1 MKSKKI
7 KFLSGVSSLTIA
19 LGAALTSIASA
30 TEPNPSMPNLSD
42 STGIASATESHP
54 STSNLSGSVSVSTI
68 TADDIKHASERRIYD
83 LIESGDAVGLPP
95 RDFAH
100 SLNMN
105 RSNGISLRSK
115 FKLFSYYTFI
125 ILLRAKHQPL
135 PTDEKIN
142 WDTYNQDNLEFSLN
156 IGDIVWEN
164 GYYGESEPS
173 EKDGED
179 EVKSFHYLVGAII
192 LMDEEEKSRVIVCE
206 NGIIFEYG
214 DNIEKIFEMLE
225 IACKYLKSSPVK

>member
-19 LGAALTSIASA
+19 LGAVLTSIASA

-105 RSNGISLRSK
+105 RSNGISLERK

-142 WDTYNQDNLEFSLN
+142 WDTYNQNNLEFCLN
-156 IGDIVWEN
+156 IRYIVWKN
-164 GYYGESEPS
+164 GYYGEGKPS
-173 EKDGED
+173 EEGGAKN
-179 EVKSFHYLVGAII
+179 FHCLVGAITR
-192 LMDEEEKSRVIVCE
+192 MNMKGTWIVPDC
-206 NGIIFEYG
+206 IIEYEYG
-214 DNIEKIFEMLE
+214 VEYEYYEIEETGRVRESFGMLE
-225 IACKYLKSSPVK
+225 RACNL